1 MNSKKFV
8 KNPGESKTLGNLK
21 EKLAAK
27 KAGTAPAKEKQ
38 ATVKEKLTAKKDAIN
53 NAAKPKPTTTGTI
66 REKLAAKKA
75 ASTPAKPAPAPAKPA
90 PVPAK
95 PAPAPVAETPAM
107 QKKSVSKKTAY
118 NIKEASNPKLS
129 ASARKHYA
137 MNAQAAMKN
146 KKKK

>member
-1 MNSKKFV
+1 MRNPAQEVINKAKSSMSSGV
-8 KNPGESKTLGNLK
+8 KA
-21 EKLAAK
+21 KLAAK
-27 KAGTAPAKEKQ
+27 KT
-38 ATVKEKLTAKKDAIN
+38 
-53 NAAKPKPTTTGTI
+53 
-66 REKLAAKKA
+66 

-90 PVPAK
+90 PAT
-95 PAPAPVAETPAM
+95 ASATPAM
-107 QKKSVSKKTAY
+107 QKKKMVSKKTAY

>member
-1 MNSKKFV
+1 MKTPVKQKRKFGDMAKAKAKETASNTTKSAGSKVMAGVAAKV
-8 KNPGESKTLGNLK
+8 
-21 EKLAAK
+21 AAK
-27 KAGTAPAKEKQ
+27 KE
-38 ATVKEKLTAKKDAIN
+38 AIN

-66 REKLAAKKA
+66 KEKLAAKKA

-90 PVPAK
+90 P
-95 PAPAPVAETPAM
+95 APVAETPAM
-107 QKKSVSKKTAY
+107 QKKKMVSKKTAY